1 MSFIASDSEAM
12 ECASV
17 MLYINAVL
25 RNISNCAPE
34 EKCEMWSNISSFK
47 KSFSQITYI
56 LKFAKLQNLDLGLI
70 KTTKKLNR
78 NLQPIFSVSSKKN
91 YGTIFDLKWNE
102 TSVILQG
109 RKPIFNHMWYLFEM
123 FGSNLKVYMI
133 WS

>member
-78 NLQPIFSVSSKKN
+78 NLQPIYSVSSKKKLR
-91 YGTIFDLKWNE
+91 YDIWFEMKWNQCNSARKE
-102 TSVILQG
+102 TSLKSYVIL
-109 RKPIFNHMWYLFEM
+109 
-123 FGSNLKVYMI
+123 I
-133 WS
+133 WNVWL